1 MSATDVWIYQLFDI
15 ANKLISNRLT
25 YILQKINGL
34 TNAASATP
42 VSGAQGT
49 PNLWGGQY
57 DPIVSQLNG
66 YDEALL
72 RQELLKQYSQ
82 LSLASTP
89 GLTSNL
95 LNQLQA
101 QQHAQQQ
108 HAAASPSPALP
119 SFPNYDATNILASR
133 LNQLRLS
140 QQLGN
145 PATSTGYQTNPTES
159 LSNGLNGYDRLIPQV
174 RSITWSGLND
184 WATYFILSLTVEP
197 SSLSIYSDRLCL
209 LEVVVYIE

>member
-1 MSATDVWIYQLFDI
+1 M
-15 ANKLISNRLT
+15 
-25 YILQKINGL
+25 NGL

-42 VSGAQGT
+42 SASSAT

-82 LSLASTP
+82 LSLSSTP

-101 QQHAQQQ
+101 QQN
-108 HAAASPSPALP
+108 AAASPSPALP
-119 SFPNYDATNILASR
+119 SFPNYNATNILASR

-140 QQLGN
+140 QQLETPVSN
-145 PATSTGYQTNPTES
+145 TNFSAANPTDH
-159 LSNGLNGYDRLIPQV
+159 LTNGLNGYDRLIPQV
-174 RSITWSGLND
+174 IRS
-184 WATYFILSLTVEP
+184 
-197 SSLSIYSDRLCL
+197 
-209 LEVVVYIE
+209 